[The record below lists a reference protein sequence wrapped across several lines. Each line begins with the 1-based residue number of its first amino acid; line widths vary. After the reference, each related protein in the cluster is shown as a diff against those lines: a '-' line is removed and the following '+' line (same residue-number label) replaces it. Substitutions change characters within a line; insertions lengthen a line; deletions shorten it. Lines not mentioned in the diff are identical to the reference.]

1 MIDVISRIFGTFVV
15 LALGYLAKKNGLVKP
30 KHSKL
35 MGALFFNI
43 TLPFSIANAFLSVE
57 FPPELMSLPFISLSV
72 MVVLLLTSF
81 IISRKMS
88 LDQKKM
94 LIICLPSYGFGSFTL
109 PFLQNIY
116 GAIAVIIV
124 VIYDV
129 GNAVLSTGGTYA
141 AAAIATSGEK
151 VPLKDNVR
159 SVAMTLVKSPP
170 LMTAIVMFIIMST
183 GINIP
188 KDLLSNLVSPVANA
202 NGFVAIF
209 MIGIIIDFNM
219 DKSVFKS
226 AFGVV
231 AIKMITN
238 IIIAFT
244 LYILLPFSQDVRQM
258 LFIMSL
264 SPVGQLSV
272 VFIERLKGNMAEVAF
287 INTLSIL
294 TSFLIMAVAVLFFAA
309 S

>member
-1 MIDVISRIFGTFVV
+1 MIDVISRILGTFVV
-15 LALGYLAKKNGLVKP
+15 LALGYFAKQKRLVKP

-35 MGALFFNI
+35 LGVLFFKI

-57 FPPELMSLPFISLSV
+57 FPPELMTLPLISFSVLVILLAISL
-72 MVVLLLTSF
+72 
-81 IISRKMS
+81 IISRKMT

-129 GNAVLSTGGTYA
+129 GNCILATGGSYA
-141 AAAIATSGEK
+141 AAAIATSEEK
-151 VPLKDNVR
+151 VSLKENVK
-159 SVAMTLVKSPP
+159 SVANTLIKSPP
-170 LMTAIVMFIIMST
+170 LIVAFSMFIIMSL

-188 KDLLSNLVSPVANA
+188 KDLLRNLISPVANA

-219 DKSVFKS
+219 DKSVIKS
-226 AFGVV
+226 ALGVV
-231 AIKMITN
+231 GIKIVSN
-238 IIIAFT
+238 VILAFA
-244 LYILLPFSQDVRQM
+244 LYMFMPFSLEVRQM
-258 LFIMSL
+258 LFIIAL

-272 VFIERLKGNMAEVAF
+272 VFIERLKGNLAEVAF

-294 TSFLIMAVAVLFFAA
+294 TSFIMMAVAVLFFAVH
-309 S
+309 

>member
-1 MIDVISRIFGTFVV
+1 MIDVIFRILGTFVV
-15 LALGYLAKKNGLVKP
+15 LSLGYLAKQKGLVKP

-35 MGALFFNI
+35 LGALFFKI

-57 FPPELMSLPFISLSV
+57 FPPELMTLPLISLGV
-72 MVVLLLTSF
+72 MVILL
-81 IISRKMS
+81 IISLVMS
-88 LDQKKM
+88 RNMTLEQKKM
-94 LIICLPSYGFGSFTL
+94 LIICLPSYGLGSFTL

-129 GNAVLSTGGTYA
+129 GNCVLSTGGTYA
-141 AAAIATSGEK
+141 AAAIATSDEK
-151 VPLKDNVR
+151 VSVKDNIKAVFD
-159 SVAMTLVKSPP
+159 TLRKSPP
-170 LMTAIVMFIIMST
+170 LITAISMFIIMST
-183 GINIP
+183 GISMP
-188 KDLLSNLVSPVANA
+188 KALLSNLVAPVANA
-202 NGFVAIF
+202 NGFIAIF

-226 AFGVV
+226 AFGIV
-231 AIKMITN
+231 AIKIVSN
-238 IIIAFT
+238 VILAFAI
-244 LYILLPFSQDVRQM
+244 YFFLPFSLEVRQM
-258 LFIMSL
+258 LFIIAL

-294 TSFLIMAVAVLFFAA
+294 TSFIIMAVAVLFFAA